1 MRKLLPLRASQLME
15 CRQCQ
20 LRYTD
25 VYGSHESIVEYYSR
39 IQAHHG
45 KLDNQEAQLR
55 SIARTQADAIDLL
68 CGVRRQGR
76 ILEVGC
82 SRGHLLEVLEER
94 GWESCGVDLSATS
107 ADEARSRVRGSV
119 HEGILELLPMPTDH
133 FDVVAM
139 FDVLAHLPQPMG
151 TLNAIAKTLRPG
163 GFLVLS
169 TVNESWPL
177 VPVFQAL
184 FRTLPASTE
193 DLRDEMYEGQHYC
206 YFGEDTVGRLV
217 EEAGLQLLE
226 VRPLQPL
233 SARFFAHQYSWRR
246 RLALQAMARADQLLG
261 SSRKMLVLAR
271 KPAAC
276 SA

>member
-1 MRKLLPLRASQLME
+1 MRLLLHLRSSQLME
-15 CRQCQ
+15 CDQCR

-25 VYGSHESIVEYYSR
+25 VYGTHESIVEYYSR
-39 IQAHHG
+39 VQAHHG
-45 KLDNQEAQLR
+45 KLDNQEAQLAA
-55 SIARTQADAIDLL
+55 IARAQADAIDLL

-82 SRGHLLEVLEER
+82 SRGHLLEILEER
-94 GWESCGVDLSATS
+94 GWESCGVDLSAAS
-107 ADEARSRVRGSV
+107 AQEARARVSGPI
-119 HEGILELLPMPTDH
+119 HQGIVELLPLPTDH

-139 FDVLAHLPQPMG
+139 FDVLAHLPQPRG
-151 TLNAIAKTLRPG
+151 TLDAMATALKPG
-163 GFLVLS
+163 GLLVLS

-184 FRTLPASTE
+184 FKTLPGRTK

-206 YFGEDTVGRLV
+206 YFGEKTVGRLL
-217 EEAGLQLLE
+217 EEVGLQLLE
-226 VRPLQPL
+226 VQPLQPL

-246 RLALQAMARADQLLG
+246 RLALHAMARADQILG

-271 KPAAC
+271 KPVP
-276 SA
+276 